1 MLNLQN
7 MTLLTIVKTLQNSF
21 NKIQAKDNEIVI
33 NQVNQINSFV
43 PSFFDT
49 MYGSNIVLIKSMQ
62 GN

>member
-1 MLNLQN
+1 MLNLQK